1 MVIRKKRYEEL
12 EKNERVNRWYLNVRA
27 RSPISAD
34 IWRRTL
40 GMYCRESNTTPDGIL
55 DMARE
60 GILRDNFQDF
70 VIKMMNEGRKGAYLA
85 KVKQVLHSW
94 LKFND
99 VNYKI
104 RINIANERINETTMD
119 ERVPTKEEL
128 SRILRMG
135 TVRSR
140 VSVSLMAF
148 SGLRPEVLGN
158 YEGTDGLT
166 IGDIEDIDPESLTF
180 AKIPAKVNVRNG
192 LSKTRLRYF
201 TFLGQEGCKY
211 LKDYLDARKASG
223 EVLSKESTLLGP
235 DPSNMQTYHGFLR
248 TQLIGREIRK
258 AIRAAEMV
266 MRPYVLRAYF
276 ATALDIAESK
286 GLISHPWRQ
295 YLMGHKGDIEAD
307 YSTRNRWLP
316 ETIEEMRSAYVRAS
330 KFFETE
336 EKGMKEEDYAR
347 IQRDTAI
354 MTLEMAFN
362 IQLTEEQK
370 EELRSVDINDFQ
382 KRLSDI
388 FKEKRAEILNNGN
401 KHKTIRERD
410 LETYLNEGWEL
421 VQIYPRGDK
430 AVIKLPS

>member
-40 GMYCRESNTTPDGIL
+40 GMYCREGNTTPDGIL

-295 YLMGHKGDIEAD
+295 YLMGHKGDIEAV
-307 YSTRNRWLP
+307 YSTNKRLLP

-382 KRLSDI
+382 KRLGDI

>member
-295 YLMGHKGDIEAD
+295 YLMGHKGDIEAV
-307 YSTRNRWLP
+307 YSTNKRLLP